1 MKGIK
6 NMSLW
11 KKLRIYILRVYFV
24 LSAILFI
31 LGLFIGIIKG
41 VNLFTLITLVVVCIV
56 TYVLQWRLYHNDRNI
71 NDLFNRW
78 FD

>member
-1 MKGIK
+1 
-6 NMSLW
+6 MSLW
-11 KKLRIYILRVYFV
+11 KKFRIYILRIYFI
-24 LSAILFI
+24 LAFILFI

-56 TYVLQWRLYHNDRNI
+56 TYVLQWRLYHNNRNI
-71 NDLFNRW
+71 DDLFTRW